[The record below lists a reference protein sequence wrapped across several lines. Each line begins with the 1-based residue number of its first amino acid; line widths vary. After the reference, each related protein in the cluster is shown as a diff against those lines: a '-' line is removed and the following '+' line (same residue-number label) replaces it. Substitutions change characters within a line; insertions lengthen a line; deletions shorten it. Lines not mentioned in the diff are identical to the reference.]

1 MNKSIYWFIN
11 DVVVKKGIIIIT
23 FFIPFVNQQ
32 VPYKIRK
39 LVGIVQTSGKKD
51 EKNYLLFTFEITDV
65 NIFE

>member
-1 MNKSIYWFIN
+1 M
-11 DVVVKKGIIIIT
+11 IIT
-23 FFIPFVNQQ
+23 VFIPFVNQQ